1 MSNNSH
7 HSSDSHKVQLIL
19 ASASPRRHELL
30 QQLGVRYRVVVSD
43 VDESG
48 LPGESPLDY
57 VCRVARNKAEA
68 VAGRDDS
75 GLPVLGAD
83 TSVVIGGQ
91 ILGKPGN
98 EEEAAVML
106 RMLSG
111 QVHQVYS
118 AVVLVGPDR
127 QVSSRLS
134 ITEVRFAR
142 LDDDWIAAYV
152 ATGEPMDKA
161 GSYGVQGCA
170 AHRISEIRGSYS
182 GVMGLPLYE
191 TMELLHAAG
200 FTLSPCHNV
209 KS

>member
-1 MSNNSH
+1 MSH
-7 HSSDSHKVQLIL
+7 QVTDDQAAQLIL

-30 QQLGVRYRVVVSD
+30 RQLGVIYRVVVSD
-43 VDESG
+43 ADESS
-48 LPGESPLDY
+48 LPGENPADY

-83 TSVVIGGQ
+83 TAVVIGGQ
-91 ILGKPGN
+91 ILGKPGS
-98 EEEAAVML
+98 EDEAAVML

-118 AVVLVGPDR
+118 AVVLVCPNR
-127 QVSSRLS
+127 QVSSRLN
-134 ITEVRFAR
+134 ITEVRFAE
-142 LDDDWIAAYV
+142 LDNDWIAAYV

-191 TMELLHAAG
+191 TMELLHASG
-200 FTLSPCHNV
+200 FNLSPCCNL